1 MSRAGKGEVDA
12 LAEKV
17 HDHSVRPLEG
27 VRLTLGELLEDL
39 DRMGTEHA
47 IHRDNEWME
56 GLTTGFTDGLALAQ
70 LSIFGGLENTGG
82 LAGDDRGAIK
92 IDNTHIDD
100 ELKTTSN

>member
-1 MSRAGKGEVDA
+1 MEQKLGRRISRRGDRTDAAGSRAVVPGQPEAQVSRAGKGEVDA

-56 GLTTGFTDGLALAQ
+56 GLTAGFTNGLI
-70 LSIFGGLENTGG
+70 LS
-82 LAGDDRGAIK
+82 
-92 IDNTHIDD
+92 
-100 ELKTTSN
+100 